1 MAGEFYWLY
10 YSMWLFH
17 LHRAV
22 ENTAFFPVF
31 PLAGSAAKASFRL
44 SLWNFKEKTST
55 IFYNTAILLVTPLE
69 FRESASHFLM
79 ARPSKTS
86 GKRMIPLRAITQRLR
101 YSRWLFHLHGALKIQ
116 PFYSVFPLAGSTAKT
131 FFRLSLWNFKEK
143 TSIFFY
149 NTAIL
154 LVTPLEFRESA
165 SHFLGTA
172 FKNIRKA
179 GAPAA
184 GHNAKIPQP
193 GPRDLC
199 TGCRFRDYSP
209 GKEAA
214 PVHTISRLL
223 STPCRE

>member
-1 MAGEFYWLY
+1 MTKPFQKALSWNVVVSSPRHSENNTFTLIFPLMGSIAGGFYWLC

-17 LHRAV
+17 LHSAV

-86 GKRMIPLRAITQRLR
+86 GKRMIPLRAITQK
-101 YSRWLFHLHGALKIQ
+101 SRSRGRGIYV
-116 PFYSVFPLAGSTAKT
+116 PDVVSGTTAP
-131 FFRLSLWNFKEK
+131 E
-143 TSIFFY
+143 
-149 NTAIL
+149 
-154 LVTPLEFRESA
+154 
-165 SHFLGTA
+165 
-172 FKNIRKA
+172 
-179 GAPAA
+179 
-184 GHNAKIPQP
+184 
-193 GPRDLC
+193 
-199 TGCRFRDYSP
+199 
-209 GKEAA
+209 EAV

>member
-1 MAGEFYWLY
+1 MGSMAGEFYWLY

-131 FFRLSLWNFKEK
+131 FFRLPLWNFKESD
-143 TSIFFY
+143 T
-149 NTAIL
+149 N
-154 LVTPLEFRESA
+154 
-165 SHFLGTA
+165 HFL
-172 FKNIRKA
+172 
-179 GAPAA
+179 
-184 GHNAKIPQP
+184 
-193 GPRDLC
+193 
-199 TGCRFRDYSP
+199 
-209 GKEAA
+209 
-214 PVHTISRLL
+214 
-223 STPCRE
+223 